1 MPVELLL
8 LILFALFAIKHWVC
22 DFILQTPQMIAEK
35 GTYGKLYGI
44 QHAVIHGIGTL
55 AIGLLLSRHIEAVVF
70 VTVLD
75 TLMHYHID
83 FIKENFVRYKN
94 ITKEDSSW
102 WVILGADQLLHTL
115 TYVLIIGIL
124 V

>member
-1 MPVELLL
+1 M
-8 LILFALFAIKHWVC
+8 
-22 DFILQTPQMIAEK
+22 
-35 GTYGKLYGI
+35 
-44 QHAVIHGIGTL
+44 HGIGTL

-83 FIKENFVRYKN
+83 FIKENFIKYKN
-94 ITKEDSSW
+94 ITKENSSW